1 MKLLVPP
8 DPDGD
13 PIDDQTTPTSG
24 VTMPGTPKPEVVPD
38 DFRAAAEVPDEVY
51 DLQESIFAVDDAYE
65 GAFNIP
71 VN

>member
-1 MKLLVPP
+1 
-8 DPDGD
+8 
-13 PIDDQTTPTSG
+13 
-24 VTMPGTPKPEVVPD
+24 MPGTPKPEVVPD